1 MRNPSRVSS
10 RAEAST
16 GAQASSSTPKIRL
29 GNLVASTLYV
39 TLVPCIP
46 EASVE
51 GSALEADYSQNWRH
65 PTLNSG
71 RTGADGLG
79 ILRRTAH
86 ITVIPITA
94 LVAPHLAYVNN
105 AKSGDKTEYS
115 EGFR

>member
-10 RAEAST
+10 GAEAST
-16 GAQASSSTPKIRL
+16 GAEASSSTPKIRL
-29 GNLVASTLYV
+29 GNLVVSTLYV
-39 TLVPCIP
+39 TLVPCMP

-79 ILRRTAH
+79 ILRRTTH
-86 ITVIPITA
+86 NCDSNHSPCCTPFGISKQCQMWGQNRI
-94 LVAPHLAYVNN
+94 
-105 AKSGDKTEYS
+105 
-115 EGFR
+115 